1 MRLHSVNQANKQL
14 VDKKLPKN
22 QKIAPLFFCNIKLM
36 LIFIEL
42 LEALLKQQQV
52 DNLFF
57 RDSLL
62 ID

>member
-1 MRLHSVNQANKQL
+1 
-14 VDKKLPKN
+14 
-22 QKIAPLFFCNIKLM
+22 M

-42 LEALLKQQQV
+42 LEAHLNQQQV
-52 DNLFF
+52 YNLFF

>member
-1 MRLHSVNQANKQL
+1 
-14 VDKKLPKN
+14 
-22 QKIAPLFFCNIKLM
+22 M